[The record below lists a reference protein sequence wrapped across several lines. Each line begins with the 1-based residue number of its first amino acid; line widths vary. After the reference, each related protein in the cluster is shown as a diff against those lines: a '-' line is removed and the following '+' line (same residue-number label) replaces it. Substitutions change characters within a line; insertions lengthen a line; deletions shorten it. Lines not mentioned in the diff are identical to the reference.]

1 MAAEYF
7 WRLTRH
13 EAATAFAELPHIMR
27 CQICKRR
34 YSPAHRF
41 SNPVR
46 SYTLSSS
53 FQYRAVA
60 LLLSGATLA
69 LSACA
74 PLIIGG
80 AATAVAMAEDRRTSG
95 VFVDDENIENRAL
108 FKVKSR
114 FSGQVHVN
122 ITSYN
127 RQVLIS
133 GEAASDAVKRG
144 VEEEVA
150 TVGGI
155 QRIFNEM
162 EVGPQA
168 GMMGV
173 SNDTRLTTIV
183 KTRFLEASRFQT
195 NHVKVVTE
203 ANVVY
208 LMGIVKRSEA
218 DAASQLASTT
228 SGVSRVVRLFE
239 YLD

>member
-1 MAAEYF
+1 
-7 WRLTRH
+7 
-13 EAATAFAELPHIMR
+13 
-27 CQICKRR
+27 
-34 YSPAHRF
+34 
-41 SNPVR
+41 
-46 SYTLSSS
+46 
-53 FQYRAVA
+53 
-60 LLLSGATLA
+60 
-69 LSACA
+69 
-74 PLIIGG
+74 
-80 AATAVAMAEDRRTSG
+80 MAEDRRTSG

-108 FKVKSR
+108 LKVKSR

-133 GEAASDAVKRG
+133 GEAASDEVKRG

-155 QRIFNEM
+155 KRIFNEM
-162 EVGPQA
+162 AVSPQA
-168 GMMGV
+168 GVIGV